1 MITEQGYERSGDY
14 LEEWSDKADD
24 FDATYLFRDD
34 HTGTT
39 PPGEYSNGEETTS
52 VSAVRWKYRPKR
64 RR

>member
-14 LEEWSDKADD
+14 LEEWSDKTDD

-34 HTGTT
+34 HTGTYIT
-39 PPGEYSNGEETTS
+39 REHFNDEEPTS
-52 VSAVRWKYRPKR
+52 ASAVRWKYRPKR